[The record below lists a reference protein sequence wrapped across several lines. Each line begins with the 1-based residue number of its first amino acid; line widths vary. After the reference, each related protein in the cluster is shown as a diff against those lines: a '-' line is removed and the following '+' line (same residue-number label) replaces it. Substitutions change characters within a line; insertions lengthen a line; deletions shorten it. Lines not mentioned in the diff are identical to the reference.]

1 MLSTFTSLQAVLLV
15 LLVYGLNTS
24 TGIVVSEATL
34 QDAIS
39 DRVRGGVF
47 MLLDITRNGKRL
59 ASLAVGGLLVDVVGI
74 RALYW
79 GGGCLSCSRAGPY
92 VVRASAIRPT
102 SSPMGTA
109 RPRGAAPIMA
119 SAARRFCLRFMVSL
133 CLHSLRATPGR
144 SASPFLH

>member
-1 MLSTFTSLQAVLLV
+1 
-15 LLVYGLNTS
+15 
-24 TGIVVSEATL
+24 
-34 QDAIS
+34 
-39 DRVRGGVF
+39 

-102 SSPMGTA
+102 SKHLNRRKA
-109 RPRGAAPIMA
+109 R
-119 SAARRFCLRFMVSL
+119 F
-133 CLHSLRATPGR
+133 
-144 SASPFLH
+144 